1 MTGPMHLAPSGDLT
15 IFEIS
20 DFKAQLETG
29 LKQGQG
35 ITVDLGETGTVDASA
50 LQLLIA
56 ACRHESV
63 QLINVPAR
71 VTERFTQMGWAR
83 DRKDKDSRDVE

>member
-1 MTGPMHLAPSGDLT
+1 MHLAPNGDLT

-20 DFKAQLETG
+20 DFKVQLQSG

-35 ITVDLGETGTVDASA
+35 VTIDLGETGTVDASA

-71 VTERFTQMGWAR
+71 VTERFTQMGWTR
-83 DRKDKDSRDVE
+83 PKGQGLT

>member
-1 MTGPMHLAPSGDLT
+1 MTDPIHLAPSGDLT
-15 IFEIS
+15 IFEIC

-63 QLINVPAR
+63 QLINVPDR
-71 VTERFTQMGWAR
+71 VTERFAQMGWTR
-83 DRKDKDSRDVE
+83 QKGQGLT

>member
-1 MTGPMHLAPSGDLT
+1 MIGPMHLAPSGDLT
-15 IFEIS
+15 IFEIG
-20 DFKAQLETG
+20 DFKAQLQTG
-29 LKQGQG
+29 LNQGQG
-35 ITVDLGETGTVDASA
+35 ITVDLGEIGTVDASA

-71 VTERFTQMGWAR
+71 VTERFAQMGWTQP
-83 DRKDKDSRDVE
+83 KGQGLT